1 MEDEVSS
8 QGPKR
13 NTLISAHQVPG
24 MYPQDILRGGSAESH
39 VPDEHNEAQKSR
51 FRGQGHTASDNAR
64 F

>member
-13 NTLISAHQVPG
+13 NTSISAHHVPG
-24 MYPQDILRGGSAESH
+24 MYQDILPGGSAESH
-39 VPDEHNEAQKSR
+39 VPEEHNEAQKSR
-51 FRGQGHTASDNAR
+51 FLDRGHTASDKAR